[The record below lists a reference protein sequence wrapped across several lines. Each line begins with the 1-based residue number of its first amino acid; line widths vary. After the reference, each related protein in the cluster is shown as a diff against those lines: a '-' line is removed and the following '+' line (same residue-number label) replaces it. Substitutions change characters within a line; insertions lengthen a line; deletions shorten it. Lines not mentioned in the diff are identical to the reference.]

1 MTTEPDPD
9 DRDEG
14 AIKVDGTLE
23 AIGTLTNAGDFQA
36 AYLLAVPFAEPHELD
51 AKAQLLAA
59 YACDR
64 AGYEQH
70 ALVFYQRAWD
80 LGVPLEPRFHF
91 LIGYSSTLKN
101 VGRAAESLQWLREAG
116 KRPPGHPAPAA
127 FTALSL
133 HSVGETAQ
141 ALATMLDAALKT
153 EGGNGLAPYT
163 RALTEYRN
171 SFLAETGRVEFA
183 IPPVKPRN
191 S

>member
-1 MTTEPDPD
+1 M
-9 DRDEG
+9 
-14 AIKVDGTLE
+14 
-23 AIGTLTNAGDFQA
+23 
-36 AYLLAVPFAEPHELD
+36 
-51 AKAQLLAA
+51 
-59 YACDR
+59 
-64 AGYEQH
+64 
-70 ALVFYQRAWD
+70 FYQRAWD
-80 LGVPLEPRFHF
+80 LGVPLEQRFHF
-91 LIGYSSTLKN
+91 LIGYSTLKT

-116 KRPPGHPAPAA
+116 KRQPEHPAPTA

-133 HSVGETAQ
+133 HAVGETEQ

-163 RALTEYRN
+163 RALTEYRD